1 MIGFK
6 IIVTTEDFAQLFDCS
21 LYIAKEHLRK
31 IRMNLQ
37 KPARSRVTALEVA
50 HYTHT
55 SPNEIIKAL
64 NREFWKEEEWQEHRR
79 PPRST
84 SGAQCQN

>member
-31 IRMNLQ
+31 IRLNLQ

-64 NREFWKEEEWQEHRR
+64 NREFWKEE
-79 PPRST
+79 
-84 SGAQCQN
+84 

>member
-64 NREFWKEEEWQEHRR
+64 NREFWKEGEWASERKPQLQ
-79 PPRST
+79 P
-84 SGAQCQN
+84 